1 MQLIKYA
8 HSCVRVESDAAVLVI
23 DPGAFSER
31 VALDGVDAVLITHE
45 HADHLDLGALTDALG
60 ARPAVRIFTNAAVV
74 GQLGDLADL
83 ATTVEPGDQFEA
95 AGLPIRAF
103 GGWHAEIHP
112 DIPRV
117 PNLGF
122 LVDGSLYH
130 PGDSFDVPPGVE
142 VDTLFVPI
150 SAPWL
155 KASESID
162 FVRAVA
168 PKRAFALHDYLLSPA
183 GFGLV
188 DGLLSRMSGTAY
200 QRLAGGEVVSFKG

>member
-8 HSCVRVESDAAVLVI
+8 HSCVRVESDTAVLVI

-60 ARPAVRIFTNAAVV
+60 AGPAVRIFTNAAVV

-200 QRLAGGEVVSFKG
+200 QRLAWGEVVSFKG

>member
-83 ATTVEPGDQFEA
+83 ATPVEPGDQFEA

-130 PGDSFDVPPGVE
+130 PGDSFDVPAGVE

-155 KASESID
+155 KVSESID

-168 PKRAFALHDYLLSPA
+168 PKRAFALHDFLLSQA

>member
-60 ARPAVRIFTNAAVV
+60 ARPAVRIFTNPAVV

-168 PKRAFALHDYLLSPA
+168 PKRAFALHDFLLSQA

-188 DGLLSRMSGTAY
+188 DGLLSRLGGTAY
-200 QRLAGGEVVSFKG
+200 QRLAWGEAVSFKG